1 MAATTENHVW
11 GNEVRQRPYPA
22 HRLLRRLQMRAFGR
36 SQLWALARPRPALRS
51 RTEVHLPGMRPPRRR
66 CQAAVSA
73 SDDGNRHWL
82 KELIPRS
89 RYRRQ
94 KHREKTLLSGWR
106 PWCALHRGRFNCRLR
121 FRGLLSCVFG
131 MASSGAQNYRGA
143 IIACACIHGVTN
155 SQIVERLPDVG

>member
-1 MAATTENHVW
+1 M
-11 GNEVRQRPYPA
+11 
-22 HRLLRRLQMRAFGR
+22 
-36 SQLWALARPRPALRS
+36 
-51 RTEVHLPGMRPPRRR
+51 
-66 CQAAVSA
+66 
-73 SDDGNRHWL
+73 
-82 KELIPRS
+82 KESTPRS

-106 PWCALHRGRFNCRLR
+106 PWCALHRGRFNCRWR

-155 SQIVERLPDVG
+155 SQIVEGFPDVGSLARCTRHQSLFVQSEKRTGYCCAGRARLRHSKGANDVAWQRPILHTRRGGCLCHFKGRPFLKNSQYVPLQR